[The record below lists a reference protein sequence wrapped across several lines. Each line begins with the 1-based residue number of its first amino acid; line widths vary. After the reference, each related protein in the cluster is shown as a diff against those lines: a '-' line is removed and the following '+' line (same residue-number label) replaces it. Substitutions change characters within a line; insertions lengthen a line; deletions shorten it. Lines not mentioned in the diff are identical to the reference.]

1 MGGGENMKTKDVF
14 ILGLRLVGRH
24 RDSVLPSLV
33 PVVTL
38 LAYHIRLKGMIL
50 FLI

>member
-1 MGGGENMKTKDVF
+1 MGGGENIVKTKDVF

-38 LAYHIRLKGMIL
+38 LAYHVRLKGIRSY
-50 FLI
+50 F